1 MCRSN
6 KPKKEKSCDHVRADN
21 SAELRI
27 EKLDDQIVQTQIE
40 IQSKKEEY
48 FKIREANDEAIAP
61 LREKW

>member
-6 KPKKEKSCDHVRADN
+6 KPKIEKSCDHVRADN